1 MALYG
6 SSLALS
12 GMVCLALN
20 RFWLR
25 RTWSATADT
34 MIGPYLLVGAVPLAI
49 GAMYL
54 GLARNP
60 DGFILYLYVLP
71 ALGAIGPV
79 SVAVVVW
86 LGSRV
91 LRWRGA
97 PPISRA
103 G

>member
-1 MALYG
+1 MYG
-6 SSLALS
+6 SCLALS
-12 GMVCLALN
+12 GVACLALN

-25 RTWSATADT
+25 ATWSATADT
-34 MIGPYLLVGAVPLAI
+34 MIGPYLLVGAVPLAV

-60 DGFILYLYVLP
+60 DGFILYLCVLP

-97 PPISRA
+97 PPISR
-103 G
+103 GG